1 MKICI
6 VLPHFYPYV
15 GGGEKL
21 FYDLAKGLIDRG
33 HQIRVVAKK
42 VNDDYNGHMLVE
54 GIDVWY
60 CDWKA
65 MFGHPIIQKKDIEPH
80 IEWCDLVHTSIFTP
94 AHIVSK
100 LARQHMKPA
109 IMTVH
114 EVRGNK
120 WYWAEDFIHATGFFV
135 FEQYV
140 CRQKFDVYHAVS
152 ESTKKDF
159 HTFCGKHK
167 NVVRVYNAN
176 EMEPG
181 LGKDSRISLR
191 EYFNVEEDEKIFLYY
206 GRPGKTKG
214 VHIYLNAIKLLKQMN
229 KIPKKYKFCFIL
241 GSEPADL
248 RRRFIDDIQKAGLE
262 NIVFVR
268 DSLSRQDL
276 CKCIE
281 QADYVVV
288 PSLTEGFGFSALEAC
303 QMGKKLIYSN
313 GCSLPEVV
321 YGECL
326 PFKNRD
332 SKDLAEKIDKV
343 IRQGNQAFE
352 KVPNKT
358 FTYTEMIDGLVNV
371 YKNMLQNN
379 DIESGSK

>member
-1 MKICI
+1 MKVCI

-21 FYDLAKGLIDRG
+21 FYDLAVGLVERG
-33 HQIRVVAKK
+33 HQVRVIAKK
-42 VNDDYNGHMLVE
+42 VNDEYSGHKLVE
-54 GIDVWY
+54 GFDVWY
-60 CDWKA
+60 CDWKS
-65 MFGHPIIQKKDIEPH
+65 MFGHPLPQKEDIEPH

-100 LARQHMKPA
+100 LARKHKKPS

-159 HTFCGKHK
+159 HMFCGKHK

-181 LGKDSRISLR
+181 LGKDSIIKLR
-191 EYFNVEEDEKIFLYY
+191 DYFEVGADEKVFLYY

-214 VHIYLNAIKLLKQMN
+214 IHVYLNAIKWLKQN
-229 KIPKKYKFCFIL
+229 NQIPEKYKFCFIL
-241 GSEPADL
+241 GAEPADL
-248 RRRFIDDIQKAGLE
+248 RRGFINDIKKAGLE
-262 NIVFVR
+262 NIVLVQ

-281 QADYVVV
+281 QSDYVVV

-303 QMGKKLIYSN
+303 QMGKRLIYSN

-326 PFKNRD
+326 PFRNRD
-332 SKDLAEKIDKV
+332 SKNLADKIDQV
-343 IRQGNQAFE
+343 IRQEDKAFNQ
-352 KVPNKT
+352 VPDKT

-371 YKNMLQNN
+371 YKKMLGNSE
-379 DIESGSK
+379 IESGIK

>member
-1 MKICI
+1 MKICM

-21 FYDLAKGLIDRG
+21 FYDLALGLIERG
-33 HQIRVVAKK
+33 HEVRIVTEK
-42 VNDDYNGHMLVE
+42 VNDDYSGHKIVDGLE
-54 GIDVWY
+54 IWY
-60 CDWKA
+60 CDWKE
-65 MFGHPIIQKKDIEPH
+65 MFGHPLPRKYDIEPH
-80 IEWCDLVHTSIFTP
+80 IKWCDLVHTSIFTP

-100 LARQHMKPA
+100 LARKYKKPSM
-109 IMTVH
+109 MTVH

-120 WYWAEDFIHATGFFV
+120 WYWAEDLIHATGFFI

-152 ESTKKDF
+152 ESTKRDF
-159 HTFCGKHK
+159 HTFCGKYK

-181 LGKDSRISLR
+181 IGKDSQIDLRKYFHISS
-191 EYFNVEEDEKIFLYY
+191 DEKVFLYY

-214 VHIYLNAIKLLKQMN
+214 IHVYLKAIQKLADRNL
-229 KIPKKYKFCFIL
+229 IPEGYKFCFIL
-241 GSEPADL
+241 GAEPADL
-248 RRRFIDDIQKAGLE
+248 RLEFIKDIQKLGLDRYML
-262 NIVFVR
+262 IQ
-268 DSLSRQDL
+268 DSLSRADL

-303 QMGKKLIYSN
+303 QMGKRLIFSN

-326 PFKNRD
+326 AFKNRD
-332 SKDLAEKIDKV
+332 SSDLAKKLERV
-343 IRQGNQAFE
+343 IREGNTAFE
-352 KVPNKT
+352 VIPSKN
-358 FTYTEMIDGLVNV
+358 FTYTEMIDGLVKV
-371 YKNMLQNN
+371 YKNMLNKTDQKV
-379 DIESGSK
+379 I